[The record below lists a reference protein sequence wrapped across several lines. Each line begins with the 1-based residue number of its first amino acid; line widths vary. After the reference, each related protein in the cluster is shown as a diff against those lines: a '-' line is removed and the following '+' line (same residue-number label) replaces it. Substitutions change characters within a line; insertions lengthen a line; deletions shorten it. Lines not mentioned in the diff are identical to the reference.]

1 MEYFYHAPLKI
12 NRCCSGG
19 ILMSLTAGHLVLI
32 KLLDAGSE
40 TEVKSHV
47 ECLSMSPIQTQW
59 HRKA

>member
-1 MEYFYHAPLKI
+1 
-12 NRCCSGG
+12 
-19 ILMSLTAGHLVLI
+19 MSLTAGHLVLI

-47 ECLSMSPIQTQW
+47 KCSSMSPIQTQW